1 MNLRYV
7 AGDTYVHRLDPR
19 SKLFVQAAVAVAA
32 FAHTT
37 PAGLAALTAFVGGVC
52 RLAATPVAASLRS
65 YRAFLPFLVAG
76 PLVEGATV
84 GAPWF
89 VVADAVTPALASY
102 RVLLLLLVST
112 AYIRTTRVRESR
124 VAIQWLLPGRTGVV
138 LGAGVGFVLR
148 FLPVLR
154 DDLATVRAAM
164 HARLGAER
172 PLRERIRLI
181 GVTGLRRVFRR
192 ADRFALALQAR
203 CFAWNPTL
211 PALSPT
217 WRDGPALLVA
227 VALLA
232 WAAV

>member
-1 MNLRYV
+1 MSLRYV
-7 AGDTYVHRLDPR
+7 AGDTPVHRLDPR
-19 SKLFVQAAVAVAA
+19 TKLFVQASVAVAA

-37 PAGLAALTAFVGGVC
+37 PRGLAALTTFVGGVC
-52 RLAATPVAASLRS
+52 WLAATPVLASLRT

-76 PLVEGATV
+76 PLVEGATL

-89 VVADAVTPALASY
+89 VPGDAVTPALASY

-124 VAIQWLLPGRTGVV
+124 VALQWLLPGRAGVV

-154 DDLATVRAAM
+154 DDLATIRAAM
-164 HARLGAER
+164 DARLGGER
-172 PLRERIRLI
+172 SLRERIRLI

-192 ADRFALALQAR
+192 ADRFALALRAR

-211 PALSPT
+211 PALDPT
-217 WRDGPALLVA
+217 WRDVPAAVVG

-232 WAAV
+232 WAVA

>member
-1 MNLRYV
+1 MIRYV
-7 AGDTYVHRLDPR
+7 AGDTPVHRLDPR
-19 SKLFVQAAVAVAA
+19 TKLFVQAAVAVAA

-37 PAGLAALTAFVGGVC
+37 PRGLALLTAFVAGVC
-52 RLAATPVAASLRS
+52 WLAATPVLASLRS

-76 PLVEGATV
+76 PAVEGATL

-89 VVADAVTPALASY
+89 VPADAVAPALASY
-102 RVLLLLLVST
+102 RVVLLLLVST

-124 VAIQWLLPGRTGVV
+124 AAIQWLLPGRPGVV

-154 DDLATVRAAM
+154 DDLSTIRQAM
-164 HARLGAER
+164 DARLGSER
-172 PLRERIRLI
+172 SLRERIRLI
-181 GVTGLRRVFRR
+181 GVTGLRRVFVR

-211 PALSPT
+211 PELDPT
-217 WRDGPALLVA
+217 WRDWPALLVGVGA
-227 VALLA
+227 LA
-232 WAAV
+232 WAVW

>member
-1 MNLRYV
+1 MITYV
-7 AGDTYVHRLDPR
+7 AGDTPIHRLDAR
-19 SKLFVQAAVAVAA
+19 TKLFVQAAVAVAA
-32 FAHTT
+32 FAHTS
-37 PAGLAALTAFVGGVC
+37 PRGLLLLSAFVVAVC
-52 RLAATPVAASLRS
+52 RLAATPLRHSLRT

-76 PLVEGATV
+76 PLVEGATL

-89 VVADAVTPALASY
+89 VPADAVTPALASY
-102 RVLLLLLVST
+102 RVVLLLLVST

-124 VAIQWLLPGRTGVV
+124 AAIQWLLPGRAGVV

-148 FLPVLR
+148 FLPFLR
-154 DDLATVRAAM
+154 DDLATIRGAM
-164 HARLGAER
+164 DARLGSER

-211 PALSPT
+211 PPLTPT
-217 WRDGPALLVA
+217 WRDVPGVLVGVGLVA
-227 VALLA
+227 
-232 WAAV
+232 WAVV

>member
-1 MNLRYV
+1 VIAYA
-7 AGDTYVHRLDPR
+7 AGDTVVHRLDPR
-19 SKLFVQAAVAVAA
+19 TKLFVQATVAVAA

-37 PAGLAALTAFVGGVC
+37 PRGLLALSAFVVAVC
-52 RLAATPVAASLRS
+52 WLAATPLVDSLRT

-76 PLVEGATV
+76 PLLEGATL

-89 VVADAVTPALASY
+89 VPADAVTPVLASY
-102 RVLLLLLVST
+102 RVVLLLLLST

-124 VAIQWLLPGRTGVV
+124 AAIRWLLPGRAGVV

-154 DDLATVRAAM
+154 DDLSTIRSAM
-164 HARLGAER
+164 DARLGSER
-172 PLRERIRLI
+172 SLRERIRLI
-181 GVTGLRRVFRR
+181 GVTGLRRVFAR
-192 ADRFALALQAR
+192 ADRFALALRAR

-211 PALSPT
+211 PRLDPT
-217 WRDGPALLVA
+217 WRDGPALAVG

-232 WAAV
+232 WAIV

>member
-1 MNLRYV
+1 MITYA
-7 AGDTYVHRLDPR
+7 AGDTLVHRLDPR

-37 PAGLAALTAFVGGVC
+37 PRGLVALTAFVLAVC
-52 RLAATPVAASLRS
+52 WLAATPLLASLRS
-65 YRAFLPFLVAG
+65 YRTFLPFLVAA
-76 PLVEGATV
+76 PIVEGATL

-89 VVADAVTPALASY
+89 VPADAATPALASY

-124 VAIQWLLPGRTGVV
+124 AAIQWLLPGRAGVV

-148 FLPVLR
+148 FLPLLR
-154 DDLATVRAAM
+154 DDLSSIRSAM
-164 HARLGAER
+164 DARLGSER
-172 PLRERIRLI
+172 SLRERIRLI
-181 GVTGLRRVFRR
+181 GLTGLRRVFAR

-211 PALSPT
+211 PPLTAT
-217 WRDGPALLVA
+217 WRDVPATLVG
-227 VALLA
+227 VALVV
-232 WAAV
+232 WAVV

>member
-52 RLAATPVAASLRS
+52 RLAATPVTASLRS

-124 VAIQWLLPGRTGVV
+124 VAIQWLLPGRIGVV

-172 PLRERIRLI
+172 TLRERIRLI

-211 PALSPT
+211 PVLSPT

>member
-1 MNLRYV
+1 MITYA
-7 AGDTYVHRLDPR
+7 AGDTLVHRLDPR

-37 PAGLAALTAFVGGVC
+37 PRGLVALTAFVLGVC
-52 RLAATPVAASLRS
+52 WLAATPLLASLRS
-65 YRAFLPFLVAG
+65 YRAFLPFLVAA
-76 PLVEGATV
+76 PLVEGATL

-89 VVADAVTPALASY
+89 VPADAVTPALASY

-124 VAIQWLLPGRTGVV
+124 AAIQWLLPGRAGVV

-148 FLPVLR
+148 FLPLLR
-154 DDLATVRAAM
+154 DDLASIRSAM
-164 HARLGAER
+164 DARLGSER
-172 PLRERIRLI
+172 SLRERIRLI
-181 GVTGLRRVFRR
+181 GVTGLRRVFAR

-211 PALSPT
+211 PPLSVT
-217 WRDGPALLVA
+217 WRDAPATLVGVALVA
-227 VALLA
+227 
-232 WAAV
+232 WAVV

>member
-1 MNLRYV
+1 MITYA
-7 AGDTYVHRLDPR
+7 AGDTPIHRLDPR

-37 PAGLAALTAFVGGVC
+37 PRGLLLLTAFVLAVC
-52 RLAATPVAASLRS
+52 WLAATPLVASLRS
-65 YRAFLPFLVAG
+65 YRAFLPFLVAA
-76 PLVEGATV
+76 PLVEGATL

-89 VVADAVTPALASY
+89 VPADAITPALASY

-124 VAIQWLLPGRTGVV
+124 AAIQWLLPGRAGVV

-148 FLPVLR
+148 FLPLLR
-154 DDLATVRAAM
+154 DDLSSIRSAVD
-164 HARLGAER
+164 ARLGSER
-172 PLRERIRLI
+172 PIRERIRLI
-181 GVTGLRRVFRR
+181 GVTGLRRVFAR

-211 PALSPT
+211 PPLNAT
-217 WRDGPALLVA
+217 WRDVPALLVGVGLVVWA
-227 VALLA
+227 VI
-232 WAAV
+232 

>member
-1 MNLRYV
+1 MSLRYV
-7 AGDTYVHRLDPR
+7 ADDTPVHRLDPR
-19 SKLFVQAAVAVAA
+19 TKLFVQAAVAVAA

-37 PAGLAALTAFVGGVC
+37 PRGLVVLTAFAGGVC
-52 RLAATPVAASLRS
+52 RLAATPILSSLRT

-76 PLVEGATV
+76 PLVEGVTL

-89 VVADAVTPALASY
+89 VPADAVTPALASY
-102 RVLLLLLVST
+102 RVILLLLVST
-112 AYIRTTRVRESR
+112 AYIRMTRVRESR
-124 VAIQWLLPGRTGVV
+124 VAIQWLLPGRAGVV

-154 DDLATVRAAM
+154 DDLSTIRSAM
-164 HARLGAER
+164 DARLGSER
-172 PLRERIRLI
+172 SLRERIRLI
-181 GVTGLRRVFRR
+181 GVTGLRRVFVR

-217 WRDGPALLVA
+217 WWDGPAVA
-227 VALLA
+227 VGVALLV
-232 WAAV
+232 WAVA